1 MYHADL
7 LVHILL
13 LGNTQGHGIL
23 LVLCVSSVYVFCT
36 VVGGAIPSTFAL
48 YNHVE
53 DN

>member
-1 MYHADL
+1 L
-7 LVHILL
+7 
-13 LGNTQGHGIL
+13 
-23 LVLCVSSVYVFCT
+23 VYVFCT